1 MEKLFIDLGNLQNFI
16 FERSQILALL
26 ENTELWGQIPLPQR
40 FAIVDS
46 CEFITLMGASFTENV
61 RRMLESEIEAMA
73 STKH

>member
-26 ENTELWGQIPLPQR
+26 ENIELWSQIPLPQR